1 MRKTDPRID
10 AYIVKSAG
18 FAQPILNHLRELV
31 HRGCPEV
38 EETLKWSRPS
48 FVYKGLMCG
57 MAAFKQHATFGFWK
71 HELVTGRTG
80 EKEGMGQFGRITSLK
95 DLPAEKV
102 LLGYIRKAVTLNEA
116 AIKAPA
122 PARAKPGEKRE
133 LVVPDYFVAALKKNK
148 TAQANFEKFSYSHK
162 MEYVEWLTG
171 AKREDTRQKRLQT
184 ALAWI
189 AEGKSQNWKY
199 ARC

>member
-1 MRKTDPRID
+1 MGKRDPRVD
-10 AYIVKSAG
+10 AYIAKSAG

-38 EETLKWSRPS
+38 EETLKWSMPS
-48 FVYKGLMCG
+48 FVYKGLLCG

-71 HELVTGRTG
+71 HELVFGKTG

-95 DLPAEKV
+95 DLPAQKV
-102 LLGYIRKAVTLNEA
+102 LLGYIRKAVALNEA
-116 AIKAPA
+116 GIKAPA
-122 PARAKPGEKRE
+122 STRPKPGEKRA
-133 LVVPDYFVAALKKNK
+133 LAVPQYLVAALKKNK
-148 TAQANFEKFSYSHK
+148 TAQANFENFSYSHK
-162 MEYVEWLTG
+162 KEYVEWLTG

-189 AEGKSQNWKY
+189 SEGKLQNWKY
-199 ARC
+199 IRA

>member
-162 MEYVEWLTG
+162 KEYVEWLTG